1 MIAAAEVVI
10 VVVVVFAGGDD
21 GSVSYPITGWEKPLG
36 SQELRLPEFL
46 RNRNKKV
53 VRLSALG
60 TGRFYLQDIPLTLI
74 PVKRIGRPQ
83 GQITV

>member
-36 SQELRLPEFL
+36 SQEVETPRISTKSEQEGSKVVSP
-46 RNRNKKV
+46 RNR
-53 VRLSALG
+53 
-60 TGRFYLQDIPLTLI
+60 PLLPPGHT
-74 PVKRIGRPQ
+74 PD
-83 GQITV
+83 THSC